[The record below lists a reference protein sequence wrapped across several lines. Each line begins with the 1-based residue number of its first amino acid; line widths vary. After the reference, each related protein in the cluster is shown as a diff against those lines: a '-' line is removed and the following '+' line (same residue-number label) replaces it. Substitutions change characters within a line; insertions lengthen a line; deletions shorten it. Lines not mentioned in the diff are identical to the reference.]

1 MANIDNPSGNWLR
14 RFKNAKFSPLEY
26 LLAFFVL
33 VYLALEMHYLYA
45 RHGSHFTDLTLYYGA
60 ASKILDGQVPY
71 RDFQIEYPIL
81 ALIPVIIPEF
91 LNRIFTGTLNGY
103 IFWFAAQNI
112 TLGLAAG
119 YLVAEIEKNN
129 HKIIAYRY
137 LGVLLLS
144 LPIFLFRFDPFPSF
158 LTALTLYY
166 LAGNPFI
173 SASAMMISIATK
185 LYALVMIPVL
195 GLYYLFNRQFK
206 KLFIHAAGF
215 TFILLL
221 IVITFFWIGNNA
233 IDDFLSNHLLRGIHL
248 ESVAGGILLL
258 FQKAG
263 ILDIQIIH
271 NYGAFHLESAWSDYA
286 LQIVKFLTPVA
297 FIAMLCFIIWVFLRE
312 TKRSGHVKIKT
323 LIQALLLQTLL
334 FILLNKV
341 FSPQYLVSLLPL
353 IPFCNKKSYLLFA
366 FALMLT
372 VIIFPGQ
379 YYGLIEMKLLMIV
392 ILNFRN
398 FLLVWLLAEVVRDVT
413 PNPLGGG

>member
-1 MANIDNPSGNWLR
+1 MANIDNPSDNWLR

-33 VYLALEMHYLYA
+33 VYLVFEVYYLYA
-45 RHGSHFTDLTLYYGA
+45 RHGSHFADLTLYYGA

-71 RDFQIEYPIL
+71 RDFPIEYPIL
-81 ALIPVIIPEF
+81 ALIPVVIPEF
-91 LNRIFTGTLNGY
+91 LNRIFSGSLNGY
-103 IFWFAAQNI
+103 ILWFTIQN
-112 TLGLAAG
+112 LAFGLSAG
-119 YLVAEIEKNN
+119 YLIAEMEKSN
-129 HKIIAYRY
+129 HRIIAYKY
-137 LGVLLLS
+137 LGLLLLS
-144 LPIFLFRFDPFPSF
+144 LPIFLFRFDPFPAS

-166 LAGNPFI
+166 IAKKPFI
-173 SASAMMISIATK
+173 SGSAMMISIATK

-221 IVITFFWIGNNA
+221 ILIAFFWIGNNA

-263 ILDIQIIH
+263 MLDIQIIH
-271 NYGAFHLESAWSDYA
+271 NYGAFHLESAWSGYA

-297 FIAMLCFIIWVFLRE
+297 FVAMLCFIIRVFLRE
-312 TKRSGHVKIKT
+312 TKRSGQVTMQT
-323 LIQALLLQTLL
+323 LIKALLLQTLL

-341 FSPQYLVSLLPL
+341 FSPQYLVWLLPL

-392 ILNFRN
+392 ILNLRN
-398 FLLVWLLAEVVRDVT
+398 FLLVWLLVEVGRDAT